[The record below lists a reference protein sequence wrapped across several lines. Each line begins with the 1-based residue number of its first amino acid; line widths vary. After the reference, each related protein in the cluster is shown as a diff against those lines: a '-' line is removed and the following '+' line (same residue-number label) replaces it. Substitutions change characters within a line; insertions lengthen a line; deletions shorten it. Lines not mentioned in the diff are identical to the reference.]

1 MTGLESA
8 SAQYVLSMPTECSM
22 ETLGLGVKTWHHHAA
37 KQQINTMR
45 LLPITEADLGLEYKG
60 AVSSGPRFL
69 PLSTLTDIISTG

>member
-8 SAQYVLSMPTECSM
+8 SAQYVLSMPTERSV

-37 KQQINTMR
+37 KQQVNTR